1 MFDII
6 AGIVA
11 LFTLA
16 LFGSAAYLV
25 IRALLKKF
33 NQDQGTHMESPNTPL
48 PIPQATGHSFSKNTT
63 LFKALTIGI
72 LSIIALIPL
81 GIIMD
86 MTSDRQALYHS
97 VVNEI
102 GRSWGEQQTL
112 SGPVLV
118 IPYSYFVMQ
127 EELSAD
133 GKNRHQVKRTYQD
146 ELVILPKKLKLDLD
160 LKHDFRTRGIYQSLV
175 YNAVLQGKADFSLSQ
190 YEIANLIAFD
200 NKNARLVFGVSSNQ
214 AIDKVNQLAIS
225 GDAVQLSGSLMSGT
239 GLGSTGG
246 LERGF
251 NQGVIVATEPGDF
264 SVDFAMTLR
273 GSQSISALPLGEQT
287 LIKISADW
295 PHPSFKG
302 LLPAERN
309 IDAQGFSANWNIS
322 HLTRNYPQEF
332 IKSNQSSLTEVSAN
346 AILFEPVTHY
356 GKIERSVKYGLLFI
370 VLTFIML
377 FIFELGQ
384 KTSLSTIQ
392 YVLVGSA
399 MALFYLILLSLS
411 EHLTF
416 LHAYL
421 IAACVPVLSVSAY
434 VGSATASAKRGAIVG
449 LMLVSLYAVL
459 YSILQLEDYALL
471 MGTGLLLVVLLI
483 LMFVTR
489 HQAKNTAQ

>member
-6 AGIVA
+6 LGVIA
-11 LFTLA
+11 LCTLA
-16 LFGSAAYLV
+16 LFGAAAYLV
-25 IRALLKKF
+25 GRALLKKF
-33 NQDQGTHMESPNTPL
+33 NREPGIDMESPQALSSPNKV
-48 PIPQATGHSFSKNTT
+48 IPPKNTT
-63 LFKALTIGI
+63 LLKALTIGI

-86 MTSDRQALYHS
+86 MTSDREALYHS
-97 VVNEI
+97 VVDEI
-102 GRSWGEQQTL
+102 GHSWGEQQTL

-127 EELSAD
+127 EEVSND
-133 GKNRHQVKRTYQD
+133 GKTRHQVKRTYQD
-146 ELVILPKKLKLDLD
+146 ELVILPKKLQLDLD

-175 YNAVLQGKADFSLSQ
+175 YNAALQGKADFSLNN
-190 YEIANLIAFD
+190 YEIPNLIAFD
-200 NKNARLVFGVSSNQ
+200 NTNAHLVFGVSSNQ
-214 AIDKVNQLAIS
+214 AIDKVDKLEIT
-225 GDAVQLSGSLMSGT
+225 GDTVKLSGSLMSGT
-239 GLGSTGG
+239 GLGTTGG
-246 LERGF
+246 LEKGF
-251 NQGVIVATEPGDF
+251 NHGVQVGEASDF

-287 LIKISADW
+287 LINIHADW

-302 LLPAERN
+302 LLPAEREITPN
-309 IDAQGFSANWNIS
+309 GFNASWNIS

-332 IKSNQSSLTEVSAN
+332 IKSNQSTLTEVSAN

-392 YVLVGSA
+392 YMLVGSA
-399 MALFYLILLSLS
+399 MALFYLLLLSLS
-411 EHLTF
+411 EHLAF

-421 IAACVPVLSVSAY
+421 IAACIPVLSVSAY
-434 VGSATASAKRGAIVG
+434 VGSATASMKRGSIVG

-489 HQAKNTAQ
+489 HQPKNTAQ

>member
-1 MFDII
+1 MFNII
-6 AGIVA
+6 VGVIA

-16 LFGSAAYLV
+16 LFGGAAYLV
-25 IRALLKKF
+25 VRALLKKF
-33 NQDQGTHMESPNTPL
+33 NRDQGIDMESP
-48 PIPQATGHSFSKNTT
+48 QAQSSYSKGTSLAKNTI
-63 LFKALTIGI
+63 LLKALTIGI
-72 LSIIALIPL
+72 LSILALIPL

-86 MTSDRQALYHS
+86 MTSDREALYHS
-97 VVNEI
+97 VVDEI

-127 EELSAD
+127 EEVSAD

-175 YNAVLQGKADFSLSQ
+175 YNAALQGQADFSLSH
-190 YEIANLIAFD
+190 YEIPNLIAFD
-200 NKNARLVFGVSSNQ
+200 NKNARLAFGVSSNQ
-214 AIDKVNQLAIS
+214 AIDKVDKLELT
-225 GDAVQLSGSLMSGT
+225 GDAVTLSGSLMSGT
-239 GLGSTGG
+239 GLGTTGG
-246 LERGF
+246 LEKGF
-251 NQGVIVATEPGDF
+251 NQGVQVGEASDF

-287 LIKISADW
+287 LLNIHADW

-302 LLPAERN
+302 LLPAEREITAN
-309 IDAQGFSANWNIS
+309 GFTASWNIS

-399 MALFYLILLSLS
+399 MALFYLLLLSLS
-411 EHLTF
+411 EHLAF

-421 IAACVPVLSVSAY
+421 IAACIPVLSVSAY
-434 VGSATASAKRGAIVG
+434 VGSATASIKRGAIVG
-449 LMLVSLYAVL
+449 IMLVSLYAVL

-489 HQAKNTAQ
+489 HQPKNTAQ

>member
-1 MFDII
+1 MFSII
-6 AGIVA
+6 FWV
-11 LFTLA
+11 LTLLSLA

-25 IRALLKKF
+25 VRALLKKF
-33 NQDQGTHMESPNTPL
+33 NRSQGIDMSAQEPL
-48 PIPQATGHSFSKNTT
+48 AVATAKGTALKNTT
-63 LFKALTIGI
+63 LLKALTIGI
-72 LSIIALIPL
+72 LSILALIPL

-97 VVNEI
+97 VVDEI

-112 SGPVLV
+112 SGPALV
-118 IPYSYFVMQ
+118 IPYSYFVLQ
-127 EELSAD
+127 EEVSND
-133 GKNRHQVKRTYQD
+133 GKTRHEVKRTYQD
-146 ELVILPKKLKLDLD
+146 ELVILPKKLTLDLD

-175 YNAVLQGKADFSLSQ
+175 YNAALQGQAEFSLNR
-190 YEIANLIAFD
+190 YDIPNLIAFD

-214 AIDKVNQLAIS
+214 AIDKVEKIEITGESTL
-225 GDAVQLSGSLMSGT
+225 LSGSLMSGT
-239 GLGSTGG
+239 GLTTGG
-246 LERGF
+246 LEKGF
-251 NQGVIVATEPGDF
+251 NQKIQVSEASDF

-287 LIKISADW
+287 LINIRADW

-302 LLPAERN
+302 LLPAERDIN
-309 IDAQGFSANWNIS
+309 AQGFTASWNIS

-332 IKSNQSSLTEVSAN
+332 IKSNQSTLTEVSAN

-356 GKIERSVKYGLLFI
+356 GKIDRSVKYGLLFI

-377 FIFELGQ
+377 FIFEIGQ

-399 MALFYLILLSLS
+399 MALFYLLLLSLS
-411 EHLTF
+411 EHLAF

-421 IAACVPVLSVSAY
+421 IAACIPVLSVSAY
-434 VGSATASAKRGAIVG
+434 VGSATASIKRGALVG
-449 LMLVSLYAVL
+449 IMLVSLYAVL

-471 MGTGLLLVVLLI
+471 MGSGLLLVVLLI

-489 HQAKNTAQ
+489 HHPKNTAQ

>member
-1 MFDII
+1 MFSII
-6 AGIVA
+6 FWV
-11 LFTLA
+11 LTLLSLA

-25 IRALLKKF
+25 VRALLKKF
-33 NQDQGTHMESPNTPL
+33 NRSQGIDMSAQEPL
-48 PIPQATGHSFSKNTT
+48 AVATAKGTALKNTT
-63 LFKALTIGI
+63 LLKALTIGI
-72 LSIIALIPL
+72 LSILALIPL

-97 VVNEI
+97 VVDEI

-112 SGPVLV
+112 SGPALV
-118 IPYSYFVMQ
+118 IPYSYFVLQ
-127 EELSAD
+127 EEVSND
-133 GKNRHQVKRTYQD
+133 GKTRHEVKRTYQD
-146 ELVILPKKLKLDLD
+146 ELVILPKKLTLDLD

-175 YNAVLQGKADFSLSQ
+175 YNAALQGQADFSLNR
-190 YEIANLIAFD
+190 YDIPNLIAFD

-214 AIDKVNQLAIS
+214 AIDKVEKIEITGKSTL
-225 GDAVQLSGSLMSGT
+225 LSGSLMSGT
-239 GLGSTGG
+239 GLTTGG
-246 LERGF
+246 LEKGF
-251 NQGVIVATEPGDF
+251 NQKIQVSEASDF

-287 LIKISADW
+287 LINIRADW

-302 LLPAERN
+302 LLPAERDIN
-309 IDAQGFSANWNIS
+309 AQGFTASWNIS

-332 IKSNQSSLTEVSAN
+332 IKSNQSTLTEVSAN

-356 GKIERSVKYGLLFI
+356 GKIDRSVKYGLLFI

-377 FIFELGQ
+377 FIFEIGQ

-399 MALFYLILLSLS
+399 MALFYLLLLSLS
-411 EHLTF
+411 EHLAF

-421 IAACVPVLSVSAY
+421 IAACIPVLSVSAY
-434 VGSATASAKRGAIVG
+434 VGSATASIKRGALVG
-449 LMLVSLYAVL
+449 IMLVSLYAVL

-471 MGTGLLLVVLLI
+471 MGSGLLLVVLLI

-489 HQAKNTAQ
+489 HHPKNTAQ

>member
-1 MFDII
+1 MFNII
-6 AGIVA
+6 VGVIA

-16 LFGSAAYLV
+16 LFGGAAYLV
-25 IRALLKKF
+25 VRALLKKF
-33 NQDQGTHMESPNTPL
+33 NRDQGIDMESPQALSSHSKGTPL
-48 PIPQATGHSFSKNTT
+48 AKNTT
-63 LFKALTIGI
+63 LLKALTIGI
-72 LSIIALIPL
+72 LSILAMIPL

-86 MTSDRQALYHS
+86 MTSDREALYHS
-97 VVNEI
+97 VVDEI

-127 EELSAD
+127 EEVSAD

-175 YNAVLQGKADFSLSQ
+175 YNATLQGKADFSLSN
-190 YEIANLIAFD
+190 YEIPNLIVFD
-200 NKNARLVFGVSSNQ
+200 NKNARLAFGVSSNQ
-214 AIDKVNQLAIS
+214 AIDKVDKLELT
-225 GDAVQLSGSLMSGT
+225 GDAVTLSGSLMSGT

-246 LERGF
+246 LEKGF
-251 NQGVIVATEPGDF
+251 NQGVQVAEASDF

-287 LIKISADW
+287 LINIHADW

-302 LLPAERN
+302 LLPAERDIN
-309 IDAQGFSANWNIS
+309 AQGFTASWNIS

-399 MALFYLILLSLS
+399 MALFYLLLLSLS
-411 EHLTF
+411 EHLAF

-421 IAACVPVLSVSAY
+421 IAACIPVLSVSAY
-434 VGSATASAKRGAIVG
+434 VGSATTSIKRGGIVG
-449 LMLVSLYAVL
+449 IMLVSLYAVL

-489 HQAKNTAQ
+489 HQPKNTA

>member
-1 MFDII
+1 MFSII
-6 AGIVA
+6 FWV
-11 LFTLA
+11 LTLLSLA

-25 IRALLKKF
+25 VRALLKKF
-33 NQDQGTHMESPNTPL
+33 NRSQGIDMSAQEPL
-48 PIPQATGHSFSKNTT
+48 AVATAKGTALKNTT
-63 LFKALTIGI
+63 LLKALTIGI
-72 LSIIALIPL
+72 LSILALIPL

-97 VVNEI
+97 VVDEI

-112 SGPVLV
+112 SGPALV
-118 IPYSYFVMQ
+118 IPYSYFVLQ
-127 EELSAD
+127 EEVSND
-133 GKNRHQVKRTYQD
+133 GKTRHEVKRTYQD
-146 ELVILPKKLKLDLD
+146 ELVILPKKLTLDLD

-175 YNAVLQGKADFSLSQ
+175 YNAALQGQADFSLNR
-190 YEIANLIAFD
+190 YDIPNLIAFD

-214 AIDKVNQLAIS
+214 AIDKVEKIEITGESTL
-225 GDAVQLSGSLMSGT
+225 LSGSLMSGT
-239 GLGSTGG
+239 GLTTGG
-246 LERGF
+246 LEKGF
-251 NQGVIVATEPGDF
+251 NQKIQVSEASDF

-287 LIKISADW
+287 LINIRADW

-302 LLPAERN
+302 LLPAERDIN
-309 IDAQGFSANWNIS
+309 AQGFTASWNIS

-332 IKSNQSSLTEVSAN
+332 IKSNQSTLTEVSAN

-356 GKIERSVKYGLLFI
+356 GKIDRSVKYGLLFI

-377 FIFELGQ
+377 FIFEIGQ

-399 MALFYLILLSLS
+399 MALFYLLLLSLS
-411 EHLTF
+411 EHLAF

-421 IAACVPVLSVSAY
+421 IAACIPVLSISAY
-434 VGSATASAKRGAIVG
+434 VGSATASIKRGALVG
-449 LMLVSLYAVL
+449 IMLVSLYAVL

-471 MGTGLLLVVLLI
+471 MGSGLLLVVLLI

-489 HQAKNTAQ
+489 HHPKNTAQ

>member
-1 MFDII
+1 MFNII
-6 AGIVA
+6 VGIIA

-16 LFGSAAYLV
+16 LFGGAAYLV
-25 IRALLKKF
+25 VRALFKKL
-33 NQDQGTHMESPNTPL
+33 NRDQGTDMESP
-48 PIPQATGHSFSKNTT
+48 QALSSHSKGTSLSKNTT
-63 LFKALTIGI
+63 LLKALTIGI
-72 LSIIALIPL
+72 LSILALIPL

-86 MTSDRQALYHS
+86 MTSDREALYHS

-127 EELSAD
+127 EEVSAD

-175 YNAVLQGKADFSLSQ
+175 YNATLQGKADFSLSN
-190 YEIANLIAFD
+190 YEIPNLIAFD
-200 NKNARLVFGVSSNQ
+200 NKNARLAFGVSSNQ
-214 AIDKVNQLAIS
+214 AIDKVDKLELT
-225 GDAVQLSGSLMSGT
+225 GDAVTLSGSLMSGT

-246 LERGF
+246 LEKGF
-251 NQGVIVATEPGDF
+251 NQGVQVAEASDF

-287 LIKISADW
+287 LINIHADW

-302 LLPAERN
+302 LLPAERDIN
-309 IDAQGFSANWNIS
+309 AQGFTASWNIS

-399 MALFYLILLSLS
+399 MALFYLLLLSLS
-411 EHLTF
+411 EHLAF

-421 IAACVPVLSVSAY
+421 IAACIPVLSVSAY
-434 VGSATASAKRGAIVG
+434 VGSATASLKRGGIVG
-449 LMLVSLYAVL
+449 IMLVSLYAVL

-489 HQAKNTAQ
+489 HQPKNTA

>member
-1 MFDII
+1 MFSII
-6 AGIVA
+6 FWV
-11 LFTLA
+11 LTLLSLA

-25 IRALLKKF
+25 VRALLKKF
-33 NQDQGTHMESPNTPL
+33 NRSQGIDMSAQEPWA
-48 PIPQATGHSFSKNTT
+48 ATAKGTALKNTT
-63 LFKALTIGI
+63 LLKALTIGI
-72 LSIIALIPL
+72 LSILALIPL

-97 VVNEI
+97 VVDEI

-112 SGPVLV
+112 SGPALV
-118 IPYSYFVMQ
+118 IPYSYFVLQ
-127 EELSAD
+127 EEVSND
-133 GKNRHQVKRTYQD
+133 GKTRHEVKRTYQD
-146 ELVILPKKLKLDLD
+146 ELVILPKKLTLDLD

-175 YNAVLQGKADFSLSQ
+175 YNAALQGQADFSLNR
-190 YEIANLIAFD
+190 YDIPNLIAFD

-214 AIDKVNQLAIS
+214 AIDKVEKIEITGESTL
-225 GDAVQLSGSLMSGT
+225 LSGSLMSGT
-239 GLGSTGG
+239 GLTTGG
-246 LERGF
+246 LEKGF
-251 NQGVIVATEPGDF
+251 NQKIQVSEASDF

-287 LIKISADW
+287 LINIRADW

-302 LLPAERN
+302 LLPAERDIN
-309 IDAQGFSANWNIS
+309 AQGFTASWNIS

-332 IKSNQSSLTEVSAN
+332 IKSNQSTLTEVSAN

-356 GKIERSVKYGLLFI
+356 GKIDRSVKYGLLFI

-377 FIFELGQ
+377 FIFEIGQ

-399 MALFYLILLSLS
+399 MALFYLLLLSLS
-411 EHLTF
+411 EHLAF

-421 IAACVPVLSVSAY
+421 IAACIPVLSVSAY
-434 VGSATASAKRGAIVG
+434 VGSATASIKRGALVG
-449 LMLVSLYAVL
+449 IMLVSLYAVL

-471 MGTGLLLVVLLI
+471 MGSGLLLVVLLI

-489 HQAKNTAQ
+489 HHPKNTAQ

>member
-1 MFDII
+1 MFSII
-6 AGIVA
+6 FWV
-11 LFTLA
+11 LTLLSLA

-25 IRALLKKF
+25 VRALLKKF
-33 NQDQGTHMESPNTPL
+33 NRSQGIDMSAQEPL
-48 PIPQATGHSFSKNTT
+48 AVATAKGTALKNTT
-63 LFKALTIGI
+63 LLKALTIGI
-72 LSIIALIPL
+72 LSILALIPL

-97 VVNEI
+97 VVDEI

-112 SGPVLV
+112 SGPALV
-118 IPYSYFVMQ
+118 IPYSYFVLQ
-127 EELSAD
+127 EEVSND
-133 GKNRHQVKRTYQD
+133 GKTRHEVKRTYQD
-146 ELVILPKKLKLDLD
+146 ELVILPKKLTLDLD

-175 YNAVLQGKADFSLSQ
+175 YNAALQGQADFSLNR
-190 YEIANLIAFD
+190 YDIPNLIAFD

-214 AIDKVNQLAIS
+214 AIDKVEKIEITGESTL
-225 GDAVQLSGSLMSGT
+225 LSGSLMSGT
-239 GLGSTGG
+239 GLSTGG
-246 LERGF
+246 LEKGF
-251 NQGVIVATEPGDF
+251 NQKIQVSEASDF

-287 LIKISADW
+287 LINIRADW

-302 LLPAERN
+302 LLPAERDIN
-309 IDAQGFSANWNIS
+309 AQGFTASWNIS

-332 IKSNQSSLTEVSAN
+332 IKSNQSTLTEVSAN

-356 GKIERSVKYGLLFI
+356 GKIDRSVKYGLLFI

-377 FIFELGQ
+377 FIFEIGQ

-399 MALFYLILLSLS
+399 MALFYLLLLSLS
-411 EHLTF
+411 EHLAF

-421 IAACVPVLSVSAY
+421 IAACIPVLSVSAY
-434 VGSATASAKRGAIVG
+434 VGSATASIKRGALVG
-449 LMLVSLYAVL
+449 IMLVSLYAVL

-471 MGTGLLLVVLLI
+471 MGSGLLLVVLLI

-489 HQAKNTAQ
+489 HHPKNTAQ

>member
-1 MFDII
+1 MFNII
-6 AGIVA
+6 IGVLI
-11 LFTLA
+11 LLSLA
-16 LFGSAAYLV
+16 LFGGATYLV
-25 IRALLKKF
+25 VRALLKKF
-33 NQDQGTHMESPNTPL
+33 NRDQGIDMDSAQKQP
-48 PIPQATGHSFSKNTT
+48 ATAKGAALKNTT
-63 LFKALTIGI
+63 LLKALTIGI
-72 LSIIALIPL
+72 LSIMALIPL

-86 MTSDRQALYHS
+86 MTSDRETLYHS
-97 VVNEI
+97 VVDEI

-127 EELSAD
+127 EEVSND
-133 GKNRHQVKRTYQD
+133 GKTRHEVKRTYQD
-146 ELVILPKKLKLDLD
+146 ELVILPKKLTLDLD

-175 YNAVLQGKADFSLSQ
+175 YNAALKGQADFRLNR
-190 YEIANLIAFD
+190 YDIPNLIAFD
-200 NKNARLVFGVSSNQ
+200 NKNARLVFGISSNQ
-214 AIDKVNQLAIS
+214 AIDKVEKIEVK
-225 GDAVQLSGSLMSGT
+225 GDSVLLSGSLMSGT
-239 GLGSTGG
+239 GLGTTGG
-246 LERGF
+246 LEKGF
-251 NQGVIVATEPGDF
+251 NQGVQVGESSDF

-287 LIKISADW
+287 LINIQADW

-302 LLPAERN
+302 LLPAEREITPN
-309 IDAQGFSANWNIS
+309 GFNASWNIS

-332 IKSNQSSLTEVSAN
+332 IKSNQSTLTEVSAN

-384 KTSLSTIQ
+384 KTSLSTVQ
-392 YVLVGSA
+392 YMLVGSA
-399 MALFYLILLSLS
+399 MALFYLLLLSLS
-411 EHLTF
+411 EHLAF
-416 LHAYL
+416 LQAYL
-421 IAACVPVLSVSAY
+421 IAACIPVLSVSAY
-434 VGSATASAKRGAIVG
+434 VGSATASLKRGAIVG
-449 LMLVSLYAVL
+449 TMLVSLYAVL

-489 HQAKNTAQ
+489 HQPKNTAQ

>member
-1 MFDII
+1 MFNII
-6 AGIVA
+6 AGVLT
-11 LFTLA
+11 LFTLV
-16 LFGSAAYLV
+16 LFGTAGYLV
-25 IRALLKKF
+25 VRALLKKF
-33 NQDQGTHMESPNTPL
+33 NQEQGANMESPQAQLPNNKPTLHPL
-48 PIPQATGHSFSKNTT
+48 AKNTT
-63 LFKALTIGI
+63 LLKALTIGI

-97 VVNEI
+97 VVDEI

-118 IPYSYFVMQ
+118 IPYSYFVLQ
-127 EELSAD
+127 EEVSND
-133 GKNRHQVKRTYQD
+133 GKTRHEVKRTYQD
-146 ELVILPKKLKLDLD
+146 ELVILPKKLTLDLD

-175 YNAVLQGKADFSLSQ
+175 YNAALRGQADFSLNR
-190 YEIANLIAFD
+190 YDIPNLIAFD

-214 AIDKVNQLAIS
+214 AIDKVEKIEIT
-225 GDAVQLSGSLMSGT
+225 GDSTLLSGSLMSGT
-239 GLGSTGG
+239 GLTTRG
-246 LERGF
+246 LEKGF
-251 NQGVIVATEPGDF
+251 NQRLQVGEASDF
-264 SVDFAMTLR
+264 SVNFAMTLR

-287 LIKISADW
+287 LINIQADW

-302 LLPAERN
+302 LLPAERK
-309 IDAQGFSANWNIS
+309 ISANGFTASWNIS

-332 IKSNQSSLTEVSAN
+332 IKSSQSTLTEVVAN
-346 AILFEPVTHY
+346 AMLFEPVTHY

-399 MALFYLILLSLS
+399 MALFYLLLLSLS
-411 EHLTF
+411 EHLAF

-421 IAACVPVLSVSAY
+421 IAACIPVLSVSAY
-434 VGSATASAKRGAIVG
+434 VGSATASMKRGSIVG

>member
-1 MFDII
+1 MFSII
-6 AGIVA
+6 FWV
-11 LFTLA
+11 LTLLSLA

-25 IRALLKKF
+25 VRALLKKF
-33 NQDQGTHMESPNTPL
+33 NRSQGIDMSAQEPL
-48 PIPQATGHSFSKNTT
+48 AVATAKGTALKNTT
-63 LFKALTIGI
+63 LLKALTIGI
-72 LSIIALIPL
+72 LSILALIPL

-97 VVNEI
+97 VVDEI

-112 SGPVLV
+112 SGPALV
-118 IPYSYFVMQ
+118 IPYSYFVLQ
-127 EELSAD
+127 EEVSND
-133 GKNRHQVKRTYQD
+133 GKTRHEVKRTYQD
-146 ELVILPKKLKLDLD
+146 ELVILPKKLTLDLD

-175 YNAVLQGKADFSLSQ
+175 YNAALQGQADFSLNR
-190 YEIANLIAFD
+190 YDIPNLIAFD

-214 AIDKVNQLAIS
+214 AIDKVEKIEITGESTL
-225 GDAVQLSGSLMSGT
+225 LSGSLMSGT
-239 GLGSTGG
+239 GLTTGG
-246 LERGF
+246 LEKGF
-251 NQGVIVATEPGDF
+251 NQKIQVSEASDF

-287 LIKISADW
+287 LINIRADW

-302 LLPAERN
+302 LLPAERDIN
-309 IDAQGFSANWNIS
+309 AQGFTASWNIS

-332 IKSNQSSLTEVSAN
+332 IKSNQSTLTEVSAN

-356 GKIERSVKYGLLFI
+356 GKIDRSVKYGLLFI

-377 FIFELGQ
+377 FIFEIGQ

-399 MALFYLILLSLS
+399 MALFYLLLLSLS
-411 EHLTF
+411 EHLAF

-421 IAACVPVLSVSAY
+421 IAACIPVLSVSAY
-434 VGSATASAKRGAIVG
+434 VGSATASIKRGALVG
-449 LMLVSLYAVL
+449 IMLVSLYAVL

-471 MGTGLLLVVLLI
+471 MGSGLLLVVLLI

-489 HQAKNTAQ
+489 HHPKNTAQ

>member
-1 MFDII
+1 MFSII
-6 AGIVA
+6 FWV
-11 LFTLA
+11 LTLLSLA
-16 LFGSAAYLV
+16 LFGGAAYLV
-25 IRALLKKF
+25 VRALLKKF
-33 NQDQGTHMESPNTPL
+33 NRNQGIDMESPQALSSHSKGTPL
-48 PIPQATGHSFSKNTT
+48 AKNTT
-63 LFKALTIGI
+63 LSKALTIGI
-72 LSIIALIPL
+72 LSILAMIPL

-86 MTSDRQALYHS
+86 MTSDREALYHS

-127 EELSAD
+127 EEVSAD

-175 YNAVLQGKADFSLSQ
+175 YNATLQGKADFSLSH
-190 YEIANLIAFD
+190 YEIPNLIAFD
-200 NKNARLVFGVSSNQ
+200 NKNARLAFGVSSNQ
-214 AIDKVNQLAIS
+214 AIDKVDKLELT
-225 GDAVQLSGSLMSGT
+225 GDAVTLSGSLMSGT

-246 LERGF
+246 LEKGF
-251 NQGVIVATEPGDF
+251 NQGVQVAEASDF

-287 LIKISADW
+287 LINIHADW

-302 LLPAERN
+302 LLPAERDIN
-309 IDAQGFSANWNIS
+309 AQGFTASWNIS

-399 MALFYLILLSLS
+399 MALFYLLLLSLS
-411 EHLTF
+411 EHLAF
-416 LHAYL
+416 LQAYL
-421 IAACVPVLSVSAY
+421 IAACIPVLSVSAY
-434 VGSATASAKRGAIVG
+434 VGSATSSLKRGAIVAM
-449 LMLVSLYAVL
+449 MLVSLYAVL

-471 MGTGLLLVVLLI
+471 MGTGLLLAVLLI

-489 HQAKNTAQ
+489 HQPKNTA

>member
-1 MFDII
+1 
-6 AGIVA
+6 
-11 LFTLA
+11 
-16 LFGSAAYLV
+16 
-25 IRALLKKF
+25 
-33 NQDQGTHMESPNTPL
+33 
-48 PIPQATGHSFSKNTT
+48 
-63 LFKALTIGI
+63 
-72 LSIIALIPL
+72 
-81 GIIMD
+81 
-86 MTSDRQALYHS
+86 
-97 VVNEI
+97 
-102 GRSWGEQQTL
+102 
-112 SGPVLV
+112 
-118 IPYSYFVMQ
+118 MQ
-127 EELSAD
+127 EEVSAD
-133 GKNRHQVKRTYQD
+133 GKNRHRVKRTYQD
-146 ELVILPKKLKLDLD
+146 ELVILPKKLKLDLE

-175 YNAVLQGKADFSLSQ
+175 YNATLQGKADFSLSN
-190 YEIANLIAFD
+190 YEIPNLIAFD
-200 NKNARLVFGVSSNQ
+200 NKNARLAFGVSSNQ
-214 AIDKVNQLAIS
+214 AIDKVDKLELT
-225 GDAVQLSGSLMSGT
+225 GDAVTLSGSLMSGT

-246 LERGF
+246 LEKGF
-251 NQGVIVATEPGDF
+251 NQGVQVAEASDF

-287 LIKISADW
+287 LINIHADW

-302 LLPAERN
+302 LLPAERDIN
-309 IDAQGFSANWNIS
+309 AQGFTASWNIS

-332 IKSNQSSLTEVSAN
+332 IKSNQSTLTEVSAN

-399 MALFYLILLSLS
+399 MALFYLLLLSLS
-411 EHLTF
+411 EHLAF

-421 IAACVPVLSVSAY
+421 IAACIPVLSVSAY
-434 VGSATASAKRGAIVG
+434 VGSATASIKRGAIVG
-449 LMLVSLYAVL
+449 IMLVSLYAVL

-489 HQAKNTAQ
+489 HQPKNTA

>member
-1 MFDII
+1 MFSII
-6 AGIVA
+6 FWV
-11 LFTLA
+11 LTLLSLA

-25 IRALLKKF
+25 VRALLKKF
-33 NQDQGTHMESPNTPL
+33 NRSQGIDMSAQEPWAV
-48 PIPQATGHSFSKNTT
+48 ATAKGTALKNTI
-63 LFKALTIGI
+63 LLKALTIGI
-72 LSIIALIPL
+72 LSILALIPL

-97 VVNEI
+97 VVDEI

-112 SGPVLV
+112 SGPALV
-118 IPYSYFVMQ
+118 IPYSYFVLQ
-127 EELSAD
+127 EEVSND
-133 GKNRHQVKRTYQD
+133 GKTRHEVKRTYQD
-146 ELVILPKKLKLDLD
+146 ELVILPKKLTLDLD

-175 YNAVLQGKADFSLSQ
+175 YNAALQGQADFSLNR
-190 YEIANLIAFD
+190 YDIPNLIAFD

-214 AIDKVNQLAIS
+214 AIDKVEKIEITGESTL
-225 GDAVQLSGSLMSGT
+225 LSGSLMSGT
-239 GLGSTGG
+239 GLTTGG
-246 LERGF
+246 LEKGF
-251 NQGVIVATEPGDF
+251 NQKIQVSEASDF

-287 LIKISADW
+287 LINIRADW

-302 LLPAERN
+302 LLPAERDIN
-309 IDAQGFSANWNIS
+309 AQGFTASWNIS

-332 IKSNQSSLTEVSAN
+332 IKSNQSTLTEVSAN

-356 GKIERSVKYGLLFI
+356 GKIDRSVKYGLLFI

-377 FIFELGQ
+377 FIFEIGQ

-399 MALFYLILLSLS
+399 MALFYLLLLSLS
-411 EHLTF
+411 EHLAF

-421 IAACVPVLSVSAY
+421 IAACIPVLSVSAY
-434 VGSATASAKRGAIVG
+434 VGSATASIKRGALVG
-449 LMLVSLYAVL
+449 IMLVSLYAVL

-471 MGTGLLLVVLLI
+471 MGSGLLLVVLLI

-489 HQAKNTAQ
+489 HHPKNTAQ

>member
-1 MFDII
+1 MFSII
-6 AGIVA
+6 FWV
-11 LFTLA
+11 LTLLSLA

-25 IRALLKKF
+25 VRALLKKF
-33 NQDQGTHMESPNTPL
+33 NRGQGIDMSAQEPL
-48 PIPQATGHSFSKNTT
+48 AVATAKGTALKNTT
-63 LFKALTIGI
+63 LLKALTIGI
-72 LSIIALIPL
+72 LSILALIPL

-97 VVNEI
+97 VVDEI

-112 SGPVLV
+112 SGPALV
-118 IPYSYFVMQ
+118 IPYSYFVLQ
-127 EELSAD
+127 EEVSND
-133 GKNRHQVKRTYQD
+133 GKTRHEVKRTYQD
-146 ELVILPKKLKLDLD
+146 ELVILPKKLTLDLD

-175 YNAVLQGKADFSLSQ
+175 YNAALQGQADFSLNR
-190 YEIANLIAFD
+190 YDIPNLIAFD

-214 AIDKVNQLAIS
+214 AIDKVEKIEITGESTL
-225 GDAVQLSGSLMSGT
+225 LSGSLMSGT
-239 GLGSTGG
+239 GLTTGG
-246 LERGF
+246 LEKGF
-251 NQGVIVATEPGDF
+251 NQKIQVSEASDF

-287 LIKISADW
+287 LINIRADW

-302 LLPAERN
+302 LLPAERDIN
-309 IDAQGFSANWNIS
+309 AQGFTASWNIS

-332 IKSNQSSLTEVSAN
+332 IKSNQSTLTEVSAN

-356 GKIERSVKYGLLFI
+356 GKIDRSVKYGLLFI

-377 FIFELGQ
+377 FIFEIGQ

-399 MALFYLILLSLS
+399 MALFYLLLLSLS
-411 EHLTF
+411 EHLAF

-421 IAACVPVLSVSAY
+421 IAACIPVLSVSAY
-434 VGSATASAKRGAIVG
+434 VGSATASIKRGALVG
-449 LMLVSLYAVL
+449 IMLVSLYAVL

-471 MGTGLLLVVLLI
+471 MGSGLLLVVLLI

-489 HQAKNTAQ
+489 HHPKNTAQ

>member
-1 MFDII
+1 MFSII
-6 AGIVA
+6 FWV
-11 LFTLA
+11 LTLLSLA
-16 LFGSAAYLV
+16 LFGGAAYLV
-25 IRALLKKF
+25 VRALLKKF
-33 NQDQGTHMESPNTPL
+33 NQNQGIDMESP
-48 PIPQATGHSFSKNTT
+48 QALSSHSKGTSLAKNTT
-63 LFKALTIGI
+63 LLKALTIGI
-72 LSIIALIPL
+72 LSILALIPL

-86 MTSDRQALYHS
+86 MTSDREALYHS
-97 VVNEI
+97 VVDEI

-127 EELSAD
+127 EEVSAD

-175 YNAVLQGKADFSLSQ
+175 YNATLQGKADFSLSH
-190 YEIANLIAFD
+190 YEIPNLIAFD
-200 NKNARLVFGVSSNQ
+200 NKNARLAFGVSSNQ
-214 AIDKVNQLAIS
+214 AIDKVDKLELT
-225 GDAVQLSGSLMSGT
+225 GEAVTLSGSLMSGT
-239 GLGSTGG
+239 GLGTTGG
-246 LERGF
+246 LEKGF
-251 NQGVIVATEPGDF
+251 NQGVQVGEASDF

-287 LIKISADW
+287 LLNIHADW

-302 LLPAERN
+302 LLPAERDIN
-309 IDAQGFSANWNIS
+309 AQGFTASWNIS

-332 IKSNQSSLTEVSAN
+332 IKSNQSTLTEVSAN

-399 MALFYLILLSLS
+399 MALFYLLLLSLS
-411 EHLTF
+411 EHLAF

-421 IAACVPVLSVSAY
+421 IAACIPVLSVSAY
-434 VGSATASAKRGAIVG
+434 VGSATASIKRGAIVG
-449 LMLVSLYAVL
+449 IMLVSLYAVL

-489 HQAKNTAQ
+489 HQPKNTA

>member
-1 MFDII
+1 MFSII
-6 AGIVA
+6 FWV
-11 LFTLA
+11 LTLLSLA
-16 LFGSAAYLV
+16 LFGAAAYFV
-25 IRALLKKF
+25 VRALLKKF
-33 NQDQGTHMESPNTPL
+33 NRDQGIDMSAQDPWAA
-48 PIPQATGHSFSKNTT
+48 ATAKGTALKNTT
-63 LFKALTIGI
+63 LLKALTIGI

-97 VVNEI
+97 VVDEI

-118 IPYSYFVMQ
+118 IPYSYFVLQ
-127 EELSAD
+127 EEVSND
-133 GKNRHQVKRTYQD
+133 GKTRHEVKRTYQD
-146 ELVILPKKLKLDLD
+146 ELVILPKKLTLDLD

-175 YNAVLQGKADFSLSQ
+175 YNAALQGQADFSLNR
-190 YEIANLIAFD
+190 YDIPNLIAFD

-214 AIDKVNQLAIS
+214 AIDKVEKIEIT
-225 GDAVQLSGSLMSGT
+225 GDSTLLSGSLMSGT
-239 GLGSTGG
+239 GLTTGG
-246 LERGF
+246 LEKGF
-251 NQGVIVATEPGDF
+251 NQRLQVGEASDF
-264 SVDFAMTLR
+264 SVNFAMTLR

-287 LIKISADW
+287 LINIQADW

-302 LLPAERN
+302 LLPAERK
-309 IDAQGFSANWNIS
+309 ISANGFTASWNIS

-332 IKSNQSSLTEVSAN
+332 IKSSQSTLTEVVAN
-346 AILFEPVTHY
+346 AMLFEPVTHY

-399 MALFYLILLSLS
+399 MALFYLLLLSLS
-411 EHLTF
+411 EHLAF

-421 IAACVPVLSVSAY
+421 IAACIPVLSVSAY
-434 VGSATASAKRGAIVG
+434 VGSATTSMKRGSIVG

-471 MGTGLLLVVLLI
+471 MGTGLLLVILLI

>member
-1 MFDII
+1 MFNII
-6 AGIVA
+6 VGVIA

-16 LFGSAAYLV
+16 LFGGAAYLV
-25 IRALLKKF
+25 VRALLKKF
-33 NQDQGTHMESPNTPL
+33 NRDQGIDMELPQAQSSHSKGTPL
-48 PIPQATGHSFSKNTT
+48 AKNTT
-63 LFKALTIGI
+63 LLKALTIGI
-72 LSIIALIPL
+72 LSILAMIPL

-86 MTSDRQALYHS
+86 MTSDREALYHS
-97 VVNEI
+97 VVDEI

-127 EELSAD
+127 EEVSAD

-175 YNAVLQGKADFSLSQ
+175 YNATLQGKADFSLSN
-190 YEIANLIAFD
+190 YEIPNLIAFD
-200 NKNARLVFGVSSNQ
+200 NKNARLAFGVSSNQ
-214 AIDKVNQLAIS
+214 AIDKVDRLELT
-225 GDAVQLSGSLMSGT
+225 GDAVTLSGSLMSGT

-246 LERGF
+246 LEKGF
-251 NQGVIVATEPGDF
+251 NQGVQVAEASDF

-287 LIKISADW
+287 LINIHADW

-302 LLPAERN
+302 LLPAERDIN
-309 IDAQGFSANWNIS
+309 AQGFTASWNIS

-399 MALFYLILLSLS
+399 MALFYLLLLSLS
-411 EHLTF
+411 EHLAF

-421 IAACVPVLSVSAY
+421 IAACIPVLSVSAY
-434 VGSATASAKRGAIVG
+434 VGSATASLKRGGIVG
-449 LMLVSLYAVL
+449 IMLVSLYAVL

-489 HQAKNTAQ
+489 HQPKNTA

>member
-1 MFDII
+1 MFSII
-6 AGIVA
+6 FWV
-11 LFTLA
+11 LTLLSLA

-25 IRALLKKF
+25 VRALLKKF
-33 NQDQGTHMESPNTPL
+33 NRSQGIDMSAQEPL
-48 PIPQATGHSFSKNTT
+48 AVATAKGTALKNTT
-63 LFKALTIGI
+63 LLKALTIGI
-72 LSIIALIPL
+72 LSILALIPL

-97 VVNEI
+97 VVDEI

-112 SGPVLV
+112 SGPALV
-118 IPYSYFVMQ
+118 IPYSYFVLQ
-127 EELSAD
+127 EEVSND
-133 GKNRHQVKRTYQD
+133 GKTRHEVKRTYQD
-146 ELVILPKKLKLDLD
+146 ELVILPKKLTLDLD

-175 YNAVLQGKADFSLSQ
+175 YNAALQGQADFSLNR
-190 YEIANLIAFD
+190 YDIPNLIAFD

-214 AIDKVNQLAIS
+214 AIDKVEKIEITGESTL
-225 GDAVQLSGSLMSGT
+225 LSGSLMSGT
-239 GLGSTGG
+239 GLTTGG
-246 LERGF
+246 LEKGF
-251 NQGVIVATEPGDF
+251 NQKIQVSEASDF

-287 LIKISADW
+287 LINIRADW

-302 LLPAERN
+302 LLPAERDIN
-309 IDAQGFSANWNIS
+309 AQGFTASWNIS

-332 IKSNQSSLTEVSAN
+332 IKSNQSTLTEVSAN

-356 GKIERSVKYGLLFI
+356 GKIDRSVKYGLLFI

-377 FIFELGQ
+377 FIFEIGQ

-399 MALFYLILLSLS
+399 MALFYLLLLSLS
-411 EHLTF
+411 EHLAF

-421 IAACVPVLSVSAY
+421 IAACIPVLSVSAY
-434 VGSATASAKRGAIVG
+434 VGSATASIKRGALVG
-449 LMLVSLYAVL
+449 IMLVSLYAVL

-471 MGTGLLLVVLLI
+471 MGSGLLLVVLLI

-489 HQAKNTAQ
+489 HHPKNTVQ

>member
-1 MFDII
+1 MFSII
-6 AGIVA
+6 FWV
-11 LFTLA
+11 LTLLSLA

-25 IRALLKKF
+25 VRALLKKF
-33 NQDQGTHMESPNTPL
+33 NRSQGIDMSAQEPL
-48 PIPQATGHSFSKNTT
+48 AVATAKGTALKNTT
-63 LFKALTIGI
+63 LLKALTIGI
-72 LSIIALIPL
+72 LSILALIPL

-97 VVNEI
+97 VVDEI

-112 SGPVLV
+112 SGPALV
-118 IPYSYFVMQ
+118 IPYSYFVLQ
-127 EELSAD
+127 EEVSND
-133 GKNRHQVKRTYQD
+133 GKTRHEVKRTYQD
-146 ELVILPKKLKLDLD
+146 ELVILPKKLTLDLD

-175 YNAVLQGKADFSLSQ
+175 YNAALQGQADFSLNR
-190 YEIANLIAFD
+190 YDIPNLIAFD

-214 AIDKVNQLAIS
+214 AIDKVEKIEITGESTL
-225 GDAVQLSGSLMSGT
+225 LSGSLMSGT
-239 GLGSTGG
+239 GLTTGG
-246 LERGF
+246 LEKGF
-251 NQGVIVATEPGDF
+251 NQKLQVSEASDF

-287 LIKISADW
+287 LINIRADW

-302 LLPAERN
+302 LLPAERDIN
-309 IDAQGFSANWNIS
+309 AQGFTASWNIS

-332 IKSNQSSLTEVSAN
+332 IKSNQSTLTEVSAN

-356 GKIERSVKYGLLFI
+356 GKIDRSVKYGLLFI

-377 FIFELGQ
+377 FIFEIGQ

-399 MALFYLILLSLS
+399 MALFYLLLLSLS
-411 EHLTF
+411 EHLAF

-421 IAACVPVLSVSAY
+421 IAACIPVLSVSAY
-434 VGSATASAKRGAIVG
+434 VGSATASIKRGALVG
-449 LMLVSLYAVL
+449 IMLVSLYAVL

-471 MGTGLLLVVLLI
+471 MGSGLLLVVLLI

-489 HQAKNTAQ
+489 HHPKNTAQ

>member
-1 MFDII
+1 MFSII
-6 AGIVA
+6 FWV
-11 LFTLA
+11 LTLLSLA

-25 IRALLKKF
+25 VRALLKKF
-33 NQDQGTHMESPNTPL
+33 NRSQGIDMSAQEPL
-48 PIPQATGHSFSKNTT
+48 AVATAKGTALKNTT
-63 LFKALTIGI
+63 LLKALTIGI
-72 LSIIALIPL
+72 LSILALIPL

-97 VVNEI
+97 VVDEI

-112 SGPVLV
+112 SGPALV
-118 IPYSYFVMQ
+118 IPYSYFVLQ
-127 EELSAD
+127 EEVSND
-133 GKNRHQVKRTYQD
+133 GKTRHEVKRTYQD
-146 ELVILPKKLKLDLD
+146 ELVILPKKLTLDLD

-175 YNAVLQGKADFSLSQ
+175 YNAALQGQADFSLNR
-190 YEIANLIAFD
+190 YDIPNLIAFD

-214 AIDKVNQLAIS
+214 AIDKVEKIEITGESTL
-225 GDAVQLSGSLMSGT
+225 LSGSLMSGT
-239 GLGSTGG
+239 GLTTGG
-246 LERGF
+246 LEKGF
-251 NQGVIVATEPGDF
+251 NQKIQVNEASDF

-287 LIKISADW
+287 LINIRADW

-302 LLPAERN
+302 LLPAERDIN
-309 IDAQGFSANWNIS
+309 AQGFTASWNIS

-332 IKSNQSSLTEVSAN
+332 IKSNQSTLTEVSAN

-356 GKIERSVKYGLLFI
+356 GKIDRSVKYGLLFI

-377 FIFELGQ
+377 FIFEIGQ

-399 MALFYLILLSLS
+399 MALFYLLLLSLS
-411 EHLTF
+411 EHLAF

-421 IAACVPVLSVSAY
+421 IAACIPVLSVSAY
-434 VGSATASAKRGAIVG
+434 VGSATASIKRGALVG
-449 LMLVSLYAVL
+449 IMLVSLYAVL

-489 HQAKNTAQ
+489 HQPKNTA

>member
-1 MFDII
+1 MFNII
-6 AGIVA
+6 VGVIA

-16 LFGSAAYLV
+16 LFGGAAYLV
-25 IRALLKKF
+25 VRALLKKF
-33 NQDQGTHMESPNTPL
+33 NRDQGIDMESPQAQSSQSKGTPL
-48 PIPQATGHSFSKNTT
+48 AKNTT
-63 LFKALTIGI
+63 LLKALTIGI
-72 LSIIALIPL
+72 LSILAMIPL

-86 MTSDRQALYHS
+86 MTSDREALYHS
-97 VVNEI
+97 VVDEI

-127 EELSAD
+127 EEVSAD

-175 YNAVLQGKADFSLSQ
+175 YNATLQGKADFSLSN
-190 YEIANLIAFD
+190 YEIPNLIAFD
-200 NKNARLVFGVSSNQ
+200 NKNARLAFGVSSNQ
-214 AIDKVNQLAIS
+214 AIDKVDKLGLT
-225 GDAVQLSGSLMSGT
+225 GDAVTLSGSLMSGT
-239 GLGSTGG
+239 GLSSTGG
-246 LERGF
+246 LEKGF
-251 NQGVIVATEPGDF
+251 NQGVQVAEASDF

-287 LIKISADW
+287 LINIHADW

-302 LLPAERN
+302 LLPAERDIN
-309 IDAQGFSANWNIS
+309 AQGFTASWNIS

-399 MALFYLILLSLS
+399 MALFYLLLLSLS
-411 EHLTF
+411 EHLAF

-421 IAACVPVLSVSAY
+421 IAGCIPVLSVSAY
-434 VGSATASAKRGAIVG
+434 VGSATASLKRGAIVG
-449 LMLVSLYAVL
+449 IMLVSLYAVL

-489 HQAKNTAQ
+489 HQPKNTA

>member
-1 MFDII
+1 MFNII
-6 AGIVA
+6 VGVIA

-16 LFGSAAYLV
+16 LFGGAAYLV
-25 IRALLKKF
+25 VRALLKKF
-33 NQDQGTHMESPNTPL
+33 NRDQGIDMESPQAQSSHSKETPL
-48 PIPQATGHSFSKNTT
+48 AKNTT
-63 LFKALTIGI
+63 LLKALTIGI
-72 LSIIALIPL
+72 LSILAMIPL

-86 MTSDRQALYHS
+86 MTSDREALYHS

-127 EELSAD
+127 EEVSAD

-175 YNAVLQGKADFSLSQ
+175 YNATLQGKADFSLSH
-190 YEIANLIAFD
+190 YEIPNLIAFD
-200 NKNARLVFGVSSNQ
+200 NKNARLAFGVSSNQ
-214 AIDKVNQLAIS
+214 AIDKVDKLELT
-225 GDAVQLSGSLMSGT
+225 GDAVTLSGSLMSGT

-246 LERGF
+246 LEKGF
-251 NQGVIVATEPGDF
+251 NQGVQVGEASDF

-287 LIKISADW
+287 LLNIHADW

-302 LLPAERN
+302 LLPAERDIN
-309 IDAQGFSANWNIS
+309 AQGFTASWNIS

-332 IKSNQSSLTEVSAN
+332 IKSNQSTLTEVSAN

-399 MALFYLILLSLS
+399 MALFYLLLLSLS
-411 EHLTF
+411 EHLAF

-421 IAACVPVLSVSAY
+421 IAACIPVLSVSAY
-434 VGSATASAKRGAIVG
+434 VGSATASIKRGAIVG
-449 LMLVSLYAVL
+449 IMLVSLYAVL

-489 HQAKNTAQ
+489 HQPKNTA

>member
-1 MFDII
+1 MFNII
-6 AGIVA
+6 IGVLI
-11 LFTLA
+11 LLSLA
-16 LFGSAAYLV
+16 LFGGATYLV
-25 IRALLKKF
+25 VRALLKKF
-33 NQDQGTHMESPNTPL
+33 NRDQGIDMDSAQKQP
-48 PIPQATGHSFSKNTT
+48 ATAKGVALKNTT
-63 LFKALTIGI
+63 LLKALTIGT
-72 LSIIALIPL
+72 LSIMALIPL

-86 MTSDRQALYHS
+86 MTSDRETLYHS
-97 VVNEI
+97 VVDEI

-127 EELSAD
+127 EEVSND
-133 GKNRHQVKRTYQD
+133 GKTRHEVKRTYQD
-146 ELVILPKKLKLDLD
+146 ELVILPKKLTLDLD

-175 YNAVLQGKADFSLSQ
+175 YNAALKGQADFRLNR
-190 YEIANLIAFD
+190 YDIPNLIAFD

-214 AIDKVNQLAIS
+214 AIDKVEKIEVK
-225 GDAVQLSGSLMSGT
+225 GDSVLLSGSLMSGT
-239 GLGSTGG
+239 GLGTTGG
-246 LERGF
+246 LEKGF
-251 NQGVIVATEPGDF
+251 NQGVQVGESSDF

-287 LIKISADW
+287 LINIQADW

-302 LLPAERN
+302 LLPAEREITPN
-309 IDAQGFSANWNIS
+309 GFNASWNIS

-332 IKSNQSSLTEVSAN
+332 IKSNQSTLTEVSAN

-384 KTSLSTIQ
+384 KTSLSTVQ
-392 YVLVGSA
+392 YMLVGSA
-399 MALFYLILLSLS
+399 MALFYLLLLSLS
-411 EHLTF
+411 EHLAF
-416 LHAYL
+416 LQAYL
-421 IAACVPVLSVSAY
+421 IAACIPVLSVSAY
-434 VGSATASAKRGAIVG
+434 VGSATASLKRGAIVG
-449 LMLVSLYAVL
+449 TMLVSLYAVL

-489 HQAKNTAQ
+489 HQPKNTAQ

>member
-6 AGIVA
+6 LGVVA

-16 LFGSAAYLV
+16 LFGAAAYLV
-25 IRALLKKF
+25 GRALLKKF
-33 NQDQGTHMESPNTPL
+33 NREAGIDMESPQAQSSPNKVTP
-48 PIPQATGHSFSKNTT
+48 KNTT
-63 LFKALTIGI
+63 LLKALTIGI

-86 MTSDRQALYHS
+86 MTSDREALYHS
-97 VVNEI
+97 VVDEI
-102 GRSWGEQQTL
+102 GHSWGEQQTL

-127 EELSAD
+127 EEVSND
-133 GKNRHQVKRTYQD
+133 GKTRHQVKRTYQD
-146 ELVILPKKLKLDLD
+146 ELVILPKKLQLDLD

-175 YNAVLQGKADFSLSQ
+175 YNAALQGKADFSLNN
-190 YEIANLIAFD
+190 YEIPNLIAFD
-200 NKNARLVFGVSSNQ
+200 NTNARLVFGVSSNQ
-214 AIDKVNQLAIS
+214 AIDKVDKLEIT
-225 GDAVQLSGSLMSGT
+225 GDTVKLSGSLMSGT
-239 GLGSTGG
+239 GLGTTGG
-246 LERGF
+246 LEKGF
-251 NQGVIVATEPGDF
+251 NQGVQVGEASDF

-287 LIKISADW
+287 LLNIHADW

-302 LLPAERN
+302 LLPAEREITQN
-309 IDAQGFSANWNIS
+309 GFNASWNIS

-332 IKSNQSSLTEVSAN
+332 IKSNQSTLTEVSAN

-392 YVLVGSA
+392 YMLVGSA
-399 MALFYLILLSLS
+399 MALFYLLLLSLS
-411 EHLTF
+411 EHLAF

-421 IAACVPVLSVSAY
+421 IAACIPVLSVSAY
-434 VGSATASAKRGAIVG
+434 VGSATASMKRGSIVG

-489 HQAKNTAQ
+489 HQPKNSAQ

>member
-1 MFDII
+1 MFNII
-6 AGIVA
+6 VGVIA

-16 LFGSAAYLV
+16 LFGGAAYLV
-25 IRALLKKF
+25 VRALLKKF
-33 NQDQGTHMESPNTPL
+33 NRDQGIDMESPQAQSSHSKGTPL
-48 PIPQATGHSFSKNTT
+48 AKNTT
-63 LFKALTIGI
+63 LLKALTIGI
-72 LSIIALIPL
+72 LSILAMIPL

-86 MTSDRQALYHS
+86 MTSDREALYHS

-127 EELSAD
+127 EEVSAD

-175 YNAVLQGKADFSLSQ
+175 YNATLQGKADFSLSH
-190 YEIANLIAFD
+190 YEIPNLIAFD
-200 NKNARLVFGVSSNQ
+200 NKNARLAFGVSSNQ
-214 AIDKVNQLAIS
+214 AIDKVDKLELT
-225 GDAVQLSGSLMSGT
+225 GDAVTLSGSLMSGT

-246 LERGF
+246 LEKGF
-251 NQGVIVATEPGDF
+251 NQGVQVAEASDF

-287 LIKISADW
+287 LINIHADW

-302 LLPAERN
+302 LLPAERDIN
-309 IDAQGFSANWNIS
+309 AQGFTASWNIS

-399 MALFYLILLSLS
+399 MALFYLLLLSLS
-411 EHLTF
+411 EHLAF

-421 IAACVPVLSVSAY
+421 IAACIPVLSVSAY
-434 VGSATASAKRGAIVG
+434 VGSATASIKRGGIVG
-449 LMLVSLYAVL
+449 IMLVSLYAVL

-489 HQAKNTAQ
+489 HQPKSTA